1 MTFTYSIGTAF
12 NGLQTNRGR
21 SSLTI
26 LGIVIGITSIILVMS
41 LGEGA
46 SDLILNQIQG
56 IGSKT
61 IVVVPGKDSGD
72 PTRFSAF
79 FVDTLKEREL
89 EALQQ
94 KSNVPTLQDIT
105 PVVLVPGTVSYH
117 GEVFQGSTIGASEIF
132 DEIFDVFPAE
142 GEFFG
147 AEHVRRKDAVAVIGS
162 AAKEE
167 LFASQDALG
176 ETITIKDKS
185 FRVVGVF
192 PKKGRIGLFDM
203 DDAIIIPHTTAQS
216 YLTGKKHYE
225 EFIARARTEEDV
237 PRTARDI
244 ELTLRELHDI
254 TDPEKDDFH
263 VHTQAD
269 IAQRVGMVTGIL
281 TLFLT
286 SIAAIALLVGGVG
299 IMNIMLVSVTERTRE
314 IGLRKAIGATNK
326 DILTQFLLEAVMLT
340 TLGGVIGIIFGASL
354 SFIVSLI
361 LSKIVGLHWVFTFPI
376 TAALLGLGVAALV
389 GLIFGLYP
397 ARKASQKN
405 PIEALRYE

>member
-12 NGLQTNRGR
+12 KGLQTNKGR
-21 SSLTI
+21 SALTI
-26 LGIVIGITSIILVMS
+26 LGIVIGITALILMMSIGQGVQ
-41 LGEGA
+41 
-46 SDLILNQIQG
+46 DLILNQIQG
-56 IGSKT
+56 IGSRT
-61 IVVVPGKDSGD
+61 IVVVPGQDSGD

-79 FVDTLKEREL
+79 FVDSLKEREL
-89 EALQQ
+89 KALQQ
-94 KSNVPTLQDIT
+94 RSSVPTLQDIM
-105 PVVLVPGTVSYH
+105 PIVLVPGTVSYK
-117 GEVFQGSTIGASEIF
+117 GEIFQGSTIGASEIF

-147 AEHVRRKDAVAVIGS
+147 SEHVRRKDAVAVIGS
-162 AAKEE
+162 AVQEE
-167 LFASQDALG
+167 LFASSDAL
-176 ETITIKDKS
+176 TRNITIKDKS
-185 FRVVGVF
+185 FRVLGVF
-192 PKKGRIGLFDM
+192 PKKGRIGLFDV

-225 EFIARARTEEDV
+225 EFIARARTEEDI
-237 PRTARDI
+237 PRTVRDI

-269 IAQRVGMVTGIL
+269 IAERVGMVTGIL
-281 TLFLT
+281 TIFLT

-299 IMNIMLVSVTERTRE
+299 IMNIMLVSVTERTGE
-314 IGLRKAIGATNK
+314 IGLRKAIGATDK
-326 DILTQFLLEAVMLT
+326 DILTQFLLEAMILT

-361 LSKIVGLHWVFTFPI
+361 LSNIVGLNWVFTFPVA
-376 TAALLGLGVAALV
+376 AALLGLGVAAVV

-397 ARKASQKN
+397 ARKASQKD